1 MRGVCNRPGVSG
13 ARQPGM
19 VCVTPVR
26 RCARAVWRGWLAM
39 LVMIALATCAA
50 YAQEPSPQV
59 PRAYDVCSVKPSPAN
74 SQSRPLPATGGGFAY
89 GSIPTVSLVD
99 MAFGVEGF
107 QVFGLPEWA
116 KADRYDV
123 ECKDTESADKKEPNR
138 QRMASGVQAL
148 LADRFRLQFH
158 RGTRPLPV
166 AALTVGKGGLKLAP
180 SESSTP
186 KGRHCGNFGP
196 TYLKAEACSMEALA
210 STLTGLTGEKVID
223 RTGVADRYDFNLEWT
238 LDEEREPG
246 EARRP
251 GGLVDVSVL
260 SAVLNEKL
268 GVVIKRTVESTE
280 VIFVDHIEKPSGN

>member
-1 MRGVCNRPGVSG
+1 
-13 ARQPGM
+13 
-19 VCVTPVR
+19 
-26 RCARAVWRGWLAM
+26 
-39 LVMIALATCAA
+39 
-50 YAQEPSPQV
+50 
-59 PRAYDVCSVKPSPAN
+59 
-74 SQSRPLPATGGGFAY
+74 
-89 GSIPTVSLVD
+89 

-123 ECKDTESADKKEPNR
+123 ECKDTERADTKEPNR
-138 QRMASGVQAL
+138 QRMISGVQAL

-158 RGTRPLPV
+158 RGARPLPV

-180 SESSTP
+180 SERSTQ
-186 KGRHCGNFGP
+186 KGRPCGNFGP
-196 TYLKAEACSMEALA
+196 TYLNAEACSMEALA
-210 STLTGLTGEKVID
+210 STLTGLTGEKVVD
-223 RTGVADRYDFNLEWT
+223 RTGVADSYDFKLEWT
-238 LDEEREPG
+238 LEEEREPG

-280 VIFVDHIEKPSGN
+280 VIFVDHIEKPGGN

>member
-1 MRGVCNRPGVSG
+1 
-13 ARQPGM
+13 
-19 VCVTPVR
+19 
-26 RCARAVWRGWLAM
+26 
-39 LVMIALATCAA
+39 
-50 YAQEPSPQV
+50 
-59 PRAYDVCSVKPSPAN
+59 
-74 SQSRPLPATGGGFAY
+74 
-89 GSIPTVSLVD
+89 

-158 RGTRPLPV
+158 RGARPLPV

-180 SESSTP
+180 SERSTQ
-186 KGRHCGNFGP
+186 KGRPCGNFGP
-196 TYLKAEACSMEALA
+196 TYLNAEACSMEALA
-210 STLTGLTGEKVID
+210 STLTGLTGEKVVD
-223 RTGVADRYDFNLEWT
+223 RTGVVEWT
-238 LDEEREPG
+238 LEEEREPG

-280 VIFVDHIEKPSGN
+280 VIFVDHIEKPGGN